1 MYLCAGDVAYNMAL
15 DERSERKGNT
25 IGPLMARRP
34 AAAASTNLK
43 GRKKNESR
51 VKCNGTSVLLLIP
64 TVRYGEEV
72 RFVVGKTFGR
82 YMTCSYK

>member
-15 DERSERKGNT
+15 DERSERNT

-34 AAAASTNLK
+34 AAASTNLRGEK
-43 GRKKNESR
+43 EKNESR